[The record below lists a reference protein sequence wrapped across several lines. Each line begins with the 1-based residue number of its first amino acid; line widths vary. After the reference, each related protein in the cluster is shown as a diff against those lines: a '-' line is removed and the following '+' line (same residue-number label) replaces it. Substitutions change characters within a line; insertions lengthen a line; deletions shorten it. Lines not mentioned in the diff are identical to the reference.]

1 MTRHLKT
8 LFLAA
13 GIALAVTACSTTPS
27 PTVTSITITGP
38 QLAIGG
44 SGQFTATANFSDGT
58 TLNVSASST
67 WTSSNTAVATVSATG
82 LVTGVSGIRWYWI
95 LISALPYTTGAYF
108 LPPPRY

>member
-1 MTRHLKT
+1 MIRHFKT
-8 LFLAA
+8 LILAA
-13 GIALAVTACSTTPS
+13 GIAMAVTACSTTPS

-82 LVTGVSGIRWYWI
+82 LVTGVSDGGVTITATYLGTSSTDTAQI
-95 LISALPYTTGAYF
+95 VG
-108 LPPPRY
+108 